1 MLHGD
6 LCCNANLSLIT
17 ELYGGREKNL
27 DESYSTSR
35 LDGESVEYTD
45 AGDYGPRSAQ
55 LRGRRVSLTG
65 IIMIRCLFVSN
76 TKSDWNHIHNVY
88 VTQTDHVIRFLTTF
102 LLKMPKF

>member
-65 IIMIRCLFVSN
+65 IIRYHDDTMFICV
-76 TKSDWNHIHNVY
+76 KH
-88 VTQTDHVIRFLTTF
+88 Q
-102 LLKMPKF
+102 K